1 MAKNKGARAGE
12 VCALCGDPMNAGF
25 IVCGDCGAVRS
36 EQPTAWTILGAFG
49 GAYLSFLVTEGVSG
63 GIRTAIVI
71 GVFFAILIFG
81 PQKIVYTLKQ
91 PQQ

>member
-1 MAKNKGARAGE
+1 MAKNKGAKPGE

-36 EQPTAWTILGAFG
+36 EQPTGWTVLGAFG
-49 GAYLSFLVTEGVSG
+49 GAFLAFIATEGVSG

-71 GVFFAILIFG
+71 GVLFAVAIFG
-81 PQKIVYTLKQ
+81 PTKIVYTLKQ